1 MAGMSRQSF
10 ILNTTQRIVI
20 LNETKRSIV
29 ILNETKWSEES
40 HDNFARVILN
50 ETKWSEESHDNFARV
65 ILNETKWSEE
75 SQRHTRTRDSSL
87 RYHFAQNDRILM
99 LGRSGE

>member
-20 LNETKRSIV
+20 LNETKRSI
-29 ILNETKWSEES
+29 
-40 HDNFARVILN
+40 VILN